1 MRILSLSRSS
11 LFLFLFPVF
20 VLAAPSNF
28 KQVAE
33 LFIAI
38 LKGFIG
44 LLFASLA
51 VALVYGVLVYFMNA
65 DNEKTRE
72 EIKGH
77 LLWGV
82 IGITVVFGLWG
93 ILWILSGTLG
103 WGNVGIPIIR
113 PPV

>member
-1 MRILSLSRSS
+1 MRIFSLSHILL
-11 LFLFLFPVF
+11 LFLLSPVF
-20 VLAAPSNF
+20 TQAAPSNF

-51 VALVYGVLVYFMNA
+51 VALVYGVLVYFLNA
-65 DNEKTRE
+65 DNEKTRG

-82 IGITVVFGLWG
+82 IGIVVVFGLWG

-113 PPV
+113 PPT